1 MSQQTAKYQVSNPFS
16 RPNRTEPHVFGGT
29 QPSTTHP
36 CVISYCC
43 SLPRTLPC
51 PMHLQL
57 AAVAFIP
64 SVLIICAPFHHHAYG
79 FSLISV
85 GSPII
90 STSRLRL
97 TRLCSETFKQ
107 QQQQDGTNLQ
117 PLTTTRLVVDM
128 KMSQSLKILL
138 LTPTVNHTPWS
149 TVQEI
154 SSFLR
159 ASARSCRRQE
169 RKNDASEASHHSH
182 ARPPSSS
189 IKHGLPCQRH

>member
-1 MSQQTAKYQVSNPFS
+1 MSQQQPRSVESFFETKP
-16 RPNRTEPHVFGGT
+16 TLLIVFGGT
-29 QPSTTHP
+29 QPSTTQNNALP

-79 FSLISV
+79 FLLISV

-128 KMSQSLKILL
+128 KMSQLLKILL

-154 SSFLR
+154 SSFLW
-159 ASARSCRRQE
+159 ASARSRTKKRCE
-169 RKNDASEASHHSH
+169 RSE
-182 ARPPSSS
+182 PP
-189 IKHGLPCQRH
+189 